1 MPSASTETP
10 PKTPLGPEPTTTLST
25 PSRSRLR
32 ARPLPLLPQTKID
45 KGPTVCSSSR
55 RRTDSQT
62 LTPQT
67 LRLGCSLPRSESER
81 TPLWPRSRNK
91 VLPIRAL
98 EWAQQAQE
106 RTTQA
111 NNGRNNSELRTM
123 KLSWA
128 KKWPSTRR
136 LLVST
141 TTKFS
146 MARVTNLRSLVP
158 ALIWRRTNR
167 IRLRTADLGPKA
179 K

>member
-1 MPSASTETP
+1 MPSASTVMP
-10 PKTPLGPEPTTTLST
+10 PKTPLGPEPTMTLST
-25 PSRSRLR
+25 PSRSRLH
-32 ARPLPLLPQTKID
+32 AQPLPLLPQTKID

-67 LRLGCSLPRSESER
+67 LRLGCSLPRSESGR
-81 TPLWPRSRNK
+81 TPLWPRSRNR

-98 EWAQQAQE
+98 EWAQQVQE
-106 RTTQA
+106 RTTRA

-123 KLSWA
+123 KLLWA
-128 KKWPSTRR
+128 KKWPSTRP
-136 LLVST
+136 LLAST
-141 TTKFS
+141 TIKFS
-146 MARVTNLRSLVP
+146 MARATNLRSQAL
-158 ALIWRRTNR
+158 ALIWQRTNR